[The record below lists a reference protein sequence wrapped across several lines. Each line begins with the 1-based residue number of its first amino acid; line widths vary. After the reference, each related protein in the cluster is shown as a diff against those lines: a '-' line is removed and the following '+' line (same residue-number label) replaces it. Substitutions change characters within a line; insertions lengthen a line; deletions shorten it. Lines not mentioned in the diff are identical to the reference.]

1 MFAQQ
6 LVNGLSIGCMYSLV
20 SMGYSMVYGI
30 LRIVNFAHGE
40 IFMMGTFVALLLYQ
54 TGIGPLPA
62 FVCAV
67 LLTSCLGI
75 LLERIAYRPIRSADA
90 SSVLISSVGASTF
103 LLNLAQVLFG
113 PETQPFRYPVS
124 TLAIGTVAL
133 TDVQICMAVLT
144 ALLIFILF
152 FVIQKTKIG
161 TAMRATSHSVK
172 NAKLMG
178 INTNFI
184 IAFTFAIGSAL
195 ACIAGIL
202 IGIFFD
208 AVWPGM
214 GFIYGIKAFAAAI
227 LGGIGNLPG
236 ALVGGLF
243 IGTIETLGTA
253 YISSGWRNGY
263 AFGILILVLIFKPSG
278 IFGKTNREK
287 V

>member
-1 MFAQQ
+1 MYVFAGFY
-6 LVNGLSIGCMYSLV
+6 GLFH
-20 SMGYSMVYGI
+20 GI
-30 LRIVNFAHGE
+30 RHIAHCKLCTWGNFYDGHIRCAF
-40 IFMMGTFVALLLYQ
+40 IISDRNWPPTCIRLCCTAYF
-54 TGIGPLPA
+54 LPRH
-62 FVCAV
+62 
-67 LLTSCLGI
+67 TSRTNCLH
-75 LLERIAYRPIRSADA
+75 PIRSADA

-133 TDVQICMAVLT
+133 TDVQIYMAVLT